1 MKVNLFS
8 VKRIKSKMKRK
19 VSGAMFTSPFDIEFY
34 DDLKTFCKIIE
45 TSQQE
50 L

>member
-19 VSGAMFTSPFDIEFY
+19 VGEAMCTSAFDIEHF
-34 DDLKTFCKIIE
+34 DVLKTFCKIF
-45 TSQQE
+45 
-50 L
+50 